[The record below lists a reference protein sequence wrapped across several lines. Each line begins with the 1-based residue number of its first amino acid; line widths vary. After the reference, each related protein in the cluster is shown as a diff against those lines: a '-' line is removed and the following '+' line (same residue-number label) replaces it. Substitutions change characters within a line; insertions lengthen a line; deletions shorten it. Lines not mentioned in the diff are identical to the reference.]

1 MFERFS
7 RSWSLVKASADVL
20 RQDKELLV
28 FPLLSTIAAL
38 LVAATFVAPAIGL
51 GWIGQLE
58 EQQGFSP
65 ALAAYGF
72 LFYLV
77 QYFVIFYFNTA
88 LVGAAMIRLDGGDP
102 TVGDGLRI
110 AGSKLG
116 PILGYAALAA
126 TVGMILRAIQE
137 RAGFIGR
144 WVAGLLG
151 LAWTVATFLVVPV
164 LVTRDVGPV
173 DALKESASL
182 LRKTWGENLIGNGG
196 LGLVFG
202 LAYVLLVVVG
212 IALAAAIGSTGSAI
226 ATGVVVALVV
236 VAFIVLSLVHA
247 ALSGIYSAA
256 LYRFAAVGEG
266 SASFTP
272 AVLTDAFRV
281 KA

>member
-7 RSWSLVKASADVL
+7 RSWSLVKASAVVL

-38 LVAATFVAPAIGL
+38 VVAATFVVPAIGL
-51 GWIGQLE
+51 GWFEQLE
-58 EQQGFSP
+58 GNDGASP
-65 ALAAYGF
+65 AMVVYGF

-77 QYFVIFYFNTA
+77 QYMVIFYFNTA

-116 PILGYAALAA
+116 PILGYAAIAA

-137 RAGFIGR
+137 RAGFIGK

-151 LAWTVATFLVVPV
+151 VAWTVATFLVVPV
-164 LVTRDVGPV
+164 LVTRDVGPL
-173 DALKESASL
+173 DALKESATL

-202 LAYVLLVVVG
+202 LVYVLLALVGFGVVMAV
-212 IALAAAIGSTGSAI
+212 ASLGSA
-226 ATGVVVALVV
+226 ALTGALVALLVV
-236 VAFIVLSLVHA
+236 SYIVLTLVHA

-256 LYRFAAVGEG
+256 LYRYASEGQG
-266 SASFTP
+266 SASFSP
-272 AVLTDAFRV
+272 DVLSNAFRI
-281 KA
+281 KS

>member
-7 RSWSLVKASADVL
+7 RSWSLVKASAVVL

-38 LVAATFVAPAIGL
+38 VVAATFVVPAIGL
-51 GWIGQLE
+51 GWF
-58 EQQGFSP
+58 EQMEGNDGASP
-65 ALAAYGF
+65 AMIVYGF

-77 QYFVIFYFNTA
+77 QYMVIFYFNTA

-116 PILGYAALAA
+116 PILGYAAIAA

-137 RAGFIGR
+137 RAGFIGK

-151 LAWTVATFLVVPV
+151 VAWTVATFLVVPV
-164 LVTRDVGPV
+164 LVTRDVGPL
-173 DALKESASL
+173 DALKESATL

-202 LAYVLLVVVG
+202 LVYVLLALVGFGVVMAV
-212 IALAAAIGSTGSAI
+212 ASLGSA
-226 ATGVVVALVV
+226 ALTGALVALLVI
-236 VAFIVLSLVHA
+236 AYIVLTLVHA

-256 LYRFAAVGEG
+256 LYRYASEGQG
-266 SASFTP
+266 SASFSP
-272 AVLTDAFRV
+272 DVLSNAFRI
-281 KA
+281 KS

>member
-7 RSWSLVKASADVL
+7 RSWSLVKASAVVL

-28 FPLLSTIAAL
+28 FPLVSTIAAL
-38 LVAATFVAPAIGL
+38 LVAATFIVPAIGL
-51 GWIGQLE
+51 GWF
-58 EQQGFSP
+58 EQMEGNDGASP
-65 ALAAYGF
+65 AMVVYGF

-77 QYFVIFYFNTA
+77 QYMVIFYFNTA

-110 AGSKLG
+110 ASSKIG
-116 PILGYAALAA
+116 PILGYAAIAA

-137 RAGFIGR
+137 RAGFLGK

-151 LAWTVATFLVVPV
+151 VAWTVATFLVVPV

-202 LAYVLLVVVG
+202 LVYVLLALVGFGVVMAV
-212 IALAAAIGSTGSAI
+212 ASLGSA
-226 ATGVVVALVV
+226 ALTGALVALLVVAY
-236 VAFIVLSLVHA
+236 IVLTLVHA

-256 LYRFAAVGEG
+256 LYRYASEGQG
-266 SASFTP
+266 SASFSP
-272 AVLTDAFRV
+272 DVLSNAFRI
-281 KA
+281 KS